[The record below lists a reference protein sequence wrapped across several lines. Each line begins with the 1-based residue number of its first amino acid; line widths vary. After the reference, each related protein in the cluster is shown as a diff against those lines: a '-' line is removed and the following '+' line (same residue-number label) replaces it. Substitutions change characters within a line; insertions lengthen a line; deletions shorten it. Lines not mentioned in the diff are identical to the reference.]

1 MPSSE
6 APPGQQTGAAWDTA
20 VLRVGLGAARRP
32 RMGCTVGECPS
43 TPHPGLILS
52 PWGSHD
58 YILVEQKRSWKAGG
72 GLREGPGL
80 EVVRVDMG
88 VLGPPEVLTLP
99 REEIRPGGLD
109 GTRPGPSSEGGPPSR
124 QLRVHSEPRVRGA
137 AREGEPRGACPPPP
151 RLASPSGPRSEGTA
165 PPGGRPKPR
174 GTLPGLGFLPGP
186 KVRFPDG
193 ETSMCLPGPGGNV
206 ERGAVTAQP
215 TSELRPA

>member
-1 MPSSE
+1 M
-6 APPGQQTGAAWDTA
+6 
-20 VLRVGLGAARRP
+20 LRVGLGAARRP
-32 RMGCTVGECPS
+32 RTGCTVGECPS

-58 YILVEQKRSWKAGG
+58 YILVEQERSRKAGG

-88 VLGPPEVLTLP
+88 VLGPPEVLSLP

-124 QLRVHSEPRVRGA
+124 QLRVHSEPRVR
-137 AREGEPRGACPPPP
+137 EPRGACPPPP

-174 GTLPGLGFLPGP
+174 GTLLLLHPRRRCPFLRWPSLGY
-186 KVRFPDG
+186 
-193 ETSMCLPGPGGNV
+193 
-206 ERGAVTAQP
+206 GAAHC
-215 TSELRPA
+215 